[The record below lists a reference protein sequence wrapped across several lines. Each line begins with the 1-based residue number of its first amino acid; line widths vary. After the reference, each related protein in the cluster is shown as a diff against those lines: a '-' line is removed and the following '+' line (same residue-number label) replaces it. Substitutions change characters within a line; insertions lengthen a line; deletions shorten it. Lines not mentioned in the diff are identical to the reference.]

1 VSVNDEELLQGVA
14 AKARAEED
22 DPKLAILDRL
32 ARGENVREEELAG
45 IDPDV
50 IAMFRPLSNEAE
62 SRIAE
67 RIAPRKSNVRKVDF
81 RKWVPVLA
89 AAAAV
94 LLFFVWP
101 RHRDGELPGYTF
113 ELSGNVAEVRAG
125 DPTVVEAHAKVHE
138 NATLEMVLRPKEKV
152 NGPIAVHCT
161 LVRDGKPRAWT
172 PKVQISNE
180 GSVRITGPVKELFPD
195 VQSPWEILVAIGPE
209 SALPPAGTLFTPG
222 AGYRVVRGVVEFTP

>member
-22 DPKLAILDRL
+22 DPELAILDRL
-32 ARGENVREEELAG
+32 ARGENVREEELTG
-45 IDPDV
+45 IDPEV
-50 IAMFRPLSNEAE
+50 VAMFRPLSKEAE

-67 RIAPRKSNVRKVDF
+67 RIAPKSNVRRVDF
-81 RKWVPVLA
+81 RKWAPVIA
-89 AAAAV
+89 AAAA
-94 LLFFVWP
+94 LILFFVWP

-125 DPTVVEAHAKVHE
+125 DPTVVETHAKLHE

-152 NGPIAVHCT
+152 SGPIAVHCT

-172 PKVQISNE
+172 PPMQISNE

-209 SALPPAGTLFTPG
+209 SALPPAGTLFG
-222 AGYRVVRGVVEFTP
+222 AGSGYRLMRGQVEFVH

>member
-1 VSVNDEELLQGVA
+1 VNDEELLAGVA
-14 AKARAEED
+14 AKARAEQD
-22 DPKLAILDRL
+22 DPKLAILERL
-32 ARGENVREEELAG
+32 ARGEKVREEELAG

-67 RIAPRKSNVRKVDF
+67 RIAPKKTNVRRVDF
-81 RKWVPVLA
+81 RKYVPLLA

-113 ELSGNVAEVRAG
+113 ELSGNVAEVRSG
-125 DPTVVEAHAKVHE
+125 DPTVVEARAKVHE
-138 NATLEMVLRPKEKV
+138 NATLEIVLRPKEKV
-152 NGPIAVHCT
+152 TGPIAVHCT

-172 PKVQISNE
+172 PPMQISSE
-180 GSVRITGPVKELFPD
+180 GSVRISGPVKELFPD
-195 VQSPWEILVAIGPE
+195 VAAPWEILVAIGPE
-209 SALPPAGTLFTPG
+209 SALPPAGTLFTTG
-222 AGYRVVRGVVEFTP
+222 SGYRLMRGRVEFVH